1 MNTLTKKRIYT
12 SPRIERIELDNEI
25 SLVLVSG
32 DPGDPSSG
40 QDPNASLMA
49 PEYFNNDPFKNNMG

>member
-1 MNTLTKKRIYT
+1 MKTYT
-12 SPRIERIELDNEI
+12 APIIELIVLDNEI